1 MDSSGCGKLEL
12 IIGNMFSGKSSELIR
27 RINRE
32 KSINKKILVINFISD
47 NRYSNNS
54 IATHDN
60 LKFSC
65 LKLEKLNGI
74 TENMIHQYDSF
85 FIDEG
90 QFFSDLFTTVLK
102 LVDNYKKHVV
112 VSGLDGDYLRNPF
125 GDIIKL
131 VPHCDRLDKLKAY
144 CCKCNNGT
152 SAPFTKKTE
161 KNKSTAVID
170 IGGNDKYVPV
180 CRYHYM
186 N

>member
-1 MDSSGCGKLEL
+1 
-12 IIGNMFSGKSSELIR
+12 
-27 RINRE
+27 
-32 KSINKKILVINFISD
+32 
-47 NRYSNNS
+47 
-54 IATHDN
+54 
-60 LKFSC
+60 
-65 LKLEKLNGI
+65 
-74 TENMIHQYDSF
+74 MIHQYDSF